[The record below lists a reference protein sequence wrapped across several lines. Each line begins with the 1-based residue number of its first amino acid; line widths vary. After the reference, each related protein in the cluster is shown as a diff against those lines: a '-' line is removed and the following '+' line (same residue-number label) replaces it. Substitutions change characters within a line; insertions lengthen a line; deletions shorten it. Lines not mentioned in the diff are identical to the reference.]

1 MMLLRKMILHSRV
14 RSGLA
19 VAAFALF
26 ASAPASLA
34 QQPPLPYAS
43 QLDPQMSAVLQLLQ
57 DAEGT
62 PVYQLAPADARQQFA
77 AEDAAKAVARA
88 TGIQLAAQPVASI
101 LDTTIPGPDN
111 TQLPIRIYT
120 PTGSGPFPVVL
131 YFHGGGFVI
140 ATNDTYDASPR
151 AIANLAG
158 AIVISVEYRK
168 APEHPFPAALQD
180 ALATYYWTIQN
191 AASVK
196 GIPTKV
202 AVMGESAGGNL
213 AAELALLSKQ
223 LNIQQPVRQ
232 VLVYPVVDSS
242 LTAPSELQ
250 YANAVPLSAAALKYF
265 FGYYVPSNIDPTNP
279 LISPL
284 QANLTGIAPAT
295 IISAQIDP
303 LMSQGQLY
311 ATKLKASG
319 VAVDYQLYLGV
330 THEFFGMGAVVDK
343 AKQAEQQAASD
354 LRSSF

>member
-1 MMLLRKMILHSRV
+1 MLLRKMLPQTPVHC
-14 RSGLA
+14 GLTI
-19 VAAFALF
+19 AAACMFLTV
-26 ASAPASLA
+26 APALHA
-34 QQPPLPYAS
+34 QATLPYDS
-43 QLDPQMSAVLQLLQ
+43 QLDPQMRNVLQVFQ
-57 DAEGT
+57 AGSGT
-62 PVYQLAPADARQQFA
+62 PIIQLSAPDARQQFA
-77 AEDAAKAVARA
+77 AEDAAKAVARSSGA
-88 TGIQLAAQPVASI
+88 QLAPEPVGSVV
-101 LDTTIPGPDN
+101 DTTIPGPDN

-120 PTGSGPFPVVL
+120 PAGNGPFPVVL

-140 ATNDTYDASPR
+140 ATNDTYDASAR
-151 AIANLAG
+151 ELANGAG
-158 AIVISVEYRK
+158 AVVISVEYRK

-180 ALATYYWTIQN
+180 AVTAYYWTIQN

-202 AVMGESAGGNL
+202 AVVGESAGGNL
-213 AAELALLSKQ
+213 AAELALISHNLG
-223 LNIQQPVRQ
+223 IQQPVRQ
-232 VLVYPVVDSS
+232 VLIYPVVDSS
-242 LTAPSELQ
+242 LTAPSVIQ

-265 FGYYVPSNIDPTNP
+265 FGFYVPSNIDPTNP

-303 LMSQGQLY
+303 LMSQGEQY

-319 VAVDYQLYLGV
+319 VAVDYQLYTGV
-330 THEFFGMGAVVDK
+330 THEFFGMGAVIDK